1 MAVLEIRAS
10 RSSSVAQ
17 SGTHIQ
23 LGTESLSMTQD
34 RATDCWFDG
43 VDPDDL
49 TATRSTIE
57 NETADSPD
65 AWPAT
70 AIANGFADTR
80 HEYYDRLHEATL
92 SATREMAQDA
102 EQADDQQMI
111 HCVRALDDCER
122 TANEIAERVSEWAGS
137 LFDDVNG
144 GIDGARTVA
153 ERVPDGPLESR
164 VTELAASVGSL
175 DDEREAL
182 RAHIETHLPAVAPNL
197 AAMAGPLL
205 AARLIALAGGLESLA
220 QKPSGTVQVLGAEDA
235 LFAHLSGNAPSPKHG
250 AIFTHEIVRGTR
262 PEDRGSAARAF
273 AGKLAIAARIDHY
286 RGTYDPAV
294 HEELRDRVE
303 TIRAREED
311 TDE

>member
-1 MAVLEIRAS
+1 MK
-10 RSSSVAQ
+10 
-17 SGTHIQ
+17 
-23 LGTESLSMTQD
+23 SLAMTQD
-34 RATDCWFDG
+34 RATDSWFDG
-43 VDPDDL
+43 VDSETLSD
-49 TATRSTIE
+49 TRSAIE
-57 NETADSPD
+57 NETAETPN
-65 AWPAT
+65 AWPAVAT
-70 AIANGFADTR
+70 ESGFADTR
-80 HEYYDRLHEATL
+80 HDYYDRLHEATV
-92 SATREMAQDA
+92 SVTREMARDA

-111 HCVRALDDCER
+111 HCVRALDDCDR

-137 LFDDVNG
+137 LFDDVEE
-144 GIDGARTVA
+144 GIEGAQAVA
-153 ERVPDGPLESR
+153 ERGPDGPLETR

-182 RAHIETHLPAVAPNL
+182 RTHIETHLPAVAPNL
-197 AAMAGPLL
+197 AEMAGPLL

-250 AIFTHEIVRGTR
+250 AIFTHKIVRGTR

-286 RGTYDPAV
+286 RGTYDPDI
-294 HEELRDRVE
+294 HEDLRDRVA
-303 TIRAREED
+303 TIRAREDD